1 MSGFAPIIHGG
12 GYIIQR
18 SSGSGSRGYQSRGDT
33 MDCYFFD
40 EEDDNQP
47 VYDTYDII
55 PHATDSLYCRPLDSF
70 PSTSVIV
77 VLEHS
82 TTVSG

>member
-1 MSGFAPIIHGG
+1 MGG
-12 GYIIQR
+12 VYHP
-18 SSGSGSRGYQSRGDT
+18 RGVAAVEAGGINLGVT
-33 MDCYFFD
+33 PLFVFWGD

-55 PHATDSLYCRPLDSF
+55 PHATDSLYCRPLDIF

-82 TTVSG
+82 TTVSC

>member
-1 MSGFAPIIHGG
+1 MG

-18 SSGSGSRGYQSRGDT
+18 SSGSGSRGINLGVTPLFVFWGGMRK
-33 MDCYFFD
+33 M
-40 EEDDNQP
+40 
-47 VYDTYDII
+47 II
-55 PHATDSLYCRPLDSF
+55 SLYMTPMTSYHMRQTVSVVVPLDSL

>member
-1 MSGFAPIIHGG
+1 MG

-18 SSGSGSRGYQSRGDT
+18 SSGSGSRGINLGVT
-33 MDCYFFD
+33 PLIVFID

-47 VYDTYDII
+47 VYDTYDIM

-82 TTVSG
+82 TTVSF

>member
-1 MSGFAPIIHGG
+1 MSGFAPIIHG

-18 SSGSGSRGYQSRGDT
+18 SSGSGSRGINLGVT
-33 MDCYFFD
+33 PLFVFWGD

>member
-18 SSGSGSRGYQSRGDT
+18 SSGSGSRGINLGVT
-33 MDCYFFD
+33 PLIVIFFY
-40 EEDDNQP
+40 EEDDNLP

>member
-33 MDCYFFD
+33 IVCFWGD

>member
-1 MSGFAPIIHGG
+1 MSGFAPIIHW
-12 GYIIQR
+12 GYIIHR
-18 SSGSGSRGYQSRGDT
+18 SSGSGSRGINLGVTPLFVFS
-33 MDCYFFD
+33 D

-70 PSTSVIV
+70 PSASVIV
-77 VLEHS
+77 ILEHS

>member
-1 MSGFAPIIHGG
+1 MGVVYHPRGVAAVEAGG
-12 GYIIQR
+12 INLGVTPLFVFI
-18 SSGSGSRGYQSRGDT
+18 
-33 MDCYFFD
+33 D